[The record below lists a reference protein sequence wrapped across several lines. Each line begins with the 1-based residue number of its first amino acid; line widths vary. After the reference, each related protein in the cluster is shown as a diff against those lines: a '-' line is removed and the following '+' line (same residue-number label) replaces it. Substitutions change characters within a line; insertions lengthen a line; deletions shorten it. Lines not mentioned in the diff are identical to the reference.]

1 MSYLEFTVL
10 LYLII
15 SYSIVAASL
24 IATPV
29 EGYDSEAIR
38 DKARSNGMIPI
49 IPKRANAKKTNPYFD
64 RYLYKLRHLVE
75 NMFARLK
82 HFRSIAT
89 RYEKLAPNFKSM
101 LYLASTIIHCKMN

>member
-1 MSYLEFTVL
+1 MLT
-10 LYLII
+10 
-15 SYSIVAASL
+15 SIVAASL

-29 EGYDSEAIR
+29 EGYDSEVIR

-49 IPKRANAKKTNPYFD
+49 IPKRANAKKPNPDFD

-101 LYLASTIIHCKMN
+101 LYLASTIIHCKMNWGRALVFLSRL

>member
-1 MSYLEFTVL
+1 MLT
-10 LYLII
+10 
-15 SYSIVAASL
+15 SIVAASL

-75 NMFARLK
+75 NMFARLIYGIYLIV
-82 HFRSIAT
+82 SL
-89 RYEKLAPNFKSM
+89 EKFFHIQFQSF
-101 LYLASTIIHCKMN
+101 

>member
-1 MSYLEFTVL
+1 MLT
-10 LYLII
+10 
-15 SYSIVAASL
+15 SIVAASL

-75 NMFARLK
+75 NMCNGQVKSDTGIEITVFFCSK
-82 HFRSIAT
+82 IFGDK
-89 RYEKLAPNFKSM
+89 YPNFECNR
-101 LYLASTIIHCKMN
+101 T